1 MAGLTSGFQT
11 RILENPAIP
20 TNVAQTIVSQT
31 EAGVEVVSE
40 PQAEAILEDAGLP
53 PDQTAAIVA
62 DYSDAQLLALK
73 QAMLGVSV
81 VVLIGFL
88 FTPKLPA
95 RPLSE
100 RHEVTAEADASA
112 VEEASAV

>member
-1 MAGLTSGFQT
+1 
-11 RILENPAIP
+11 
-20 TNVAQTIVSQT
+20 
-31 EAGVEVVSE
+31 
-40 PQAEAILEDAGLP
+40 
-53 PDQTAAIVA
+53 
-62 DYSDAQLLALK
+62 
-73 QAMLGVSV
+73 
-81 VVLIGFL
+81 VLIGFL